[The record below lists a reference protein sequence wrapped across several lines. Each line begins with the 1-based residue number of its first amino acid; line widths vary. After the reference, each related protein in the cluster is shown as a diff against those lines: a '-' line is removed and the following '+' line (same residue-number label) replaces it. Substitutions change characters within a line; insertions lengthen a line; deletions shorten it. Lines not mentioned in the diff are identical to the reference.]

1 MYRRLVSGVK
11 RALGLQRPGR
21 NLEVFPDDVFIV
33 SYPKS
38 GNTWTRFLIANLV
51 YSDKSPDFRNINE
64 LIPDPEALSKRHLAK
79 VSRPRIIKTHQYF
92 HPSYRK
98 IIFVVRDPRDVA
110 VSLYYFQ
117 KKSRVYADEFPI
129 DQHVKRFVFQR
140 EPALRFVGRECCQ
153 LAVTRGNDSEFLLLR
168 YEDILKGPGRRAS
181 KDCCFSTLK
190 PVPKGL
196 LLPSSAVRQTTCGN
210 SSGPRPFLWSSTKG
224 TRQDIPFVGTA
235 KSGNWRTELP
245 QTCVIEIE
253 RAWGGIM
260 HHLGYPLLC
269 SQVAGTNWNE
279 IFDRRRLPTL
289 HNEALQKISTW
300 PRVIGEGIALQTGSQ
315 TLA

>member
-1 MYRRLVSGVK
+1 MYRRLVSAVK

-51 YSDKSPDFRNINE
+51 YPDKSPDFRNINE

-117 KKSRVYADEFPI
+117 KKTRGYSDEFPI
-129 DQHVKRFVFQR
+129 DQHVKRFVSNVDPR
-140 EPALRFVGRECCQ
+140 YGSWGENVASWL
-153 LAVTRGNDSEFLLLR
+153 VTRGNDPEFLLLR
-168 YEDILKGPGRRAS
+168 YEDILKDAAEELRKIADFLHIEPSPERLALAVER
-181 KDCCFSTLK
+181 
-190 PVPKGL
+190 
-196 LLPSSAVRQTTCGN
+196 SSADNMRKLEGVQAL
-210 SSGPRPFLWSSTKG
+210 LWSSTKD
-224 TRQDIPFVGTA
+224 TRQDIPFVRAA

-269 SQVAGTNWNE
+269 SQVSGTNLNE
-279 IFDRRRLPTL
+279 ILDRRRLPTL
-289 HNEALQKISTW
+289 HDGASQKM
-300 PRVIGEGIALQTGSQ
+300 V
-315 TLA
+315 